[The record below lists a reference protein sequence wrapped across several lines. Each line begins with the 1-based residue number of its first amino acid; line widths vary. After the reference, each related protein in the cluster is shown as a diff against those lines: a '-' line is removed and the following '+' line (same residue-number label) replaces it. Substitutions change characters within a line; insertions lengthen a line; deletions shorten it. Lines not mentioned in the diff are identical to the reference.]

1 MLGRGYFR
9 KCRTELKKIRGTSA
23 HTEVPRIGEKFYV
36 PLYSGELGKGGL
48 QGCENPVV
56 HVAAHTEEC
65 NAQGADG

>member
-9 KCRTELKKIRGTSA
+9 KCRTELKKIRGTSVCA
-23 HTEVPRIGEKFYV
+23 EVPRIGEKFYV

-48 QGCENPVV
+48 QGGKNPIV

-65 NAQGADG
+65 NA